1 MCGIYGITASDQK
14 FINDYMHICSH
25 RGPDGGQKIEIVNKK
40 SGNAVT
46 LGHNLLS
53 IMAEPG
59 KSQQPWRTPKYNYL
73 VYNGEIFNYYELKE
87 KYKEFTD
94 TTGCDTEL
102 LAWGLD
108 KFGLSFIDEIDSMH
122 GFAYYEVDKDRI
134 TLSRDHAGVKPVY
147 YAEIDEGLVFGSEIK
162 GMLDKVPNSRKID
175 NLAVSFMARTGINA
189 LRNTFF
195 TGIKKLLAGETIV
208 YDIASK
214 KIIQTHRVHIKP
226 TSNKKFNQEEFR
238 EKVKKTVEM
247 CSIGRRKIGV
257 FLSGG
262 LDSSIVAYELKQL
275 KGEANTFTNRME
287 PNVQADEDYNS
298 DANCASILAK
308 QNNFNHKEVVITPET
323 FIDSWDD
330 SIYYMEQPVYNPSMS
345 MYCATNKFLSDNEVI
360 VTMAGDMG
368 DEILAGYP
376 KYWKMKNQPWLEK
389 QIGKQK
395 IESWDDVLK
404 LWLKRIKRPLQLTEN
419 PVSDD
424 KLIDEFRKCYSG
436 ELWNSE
442 DPIGSY
448 MALDCVAQVPEE
460 MFSRND
466 KYGMAY
472 SMEGRF
478 PLATKM
484 FMQYCMSMHTDLKL
498 GPDKSDT
505 KSLIKKA
512 YLGKLPNEII
522 KKVKTGWTVPV
533 GHWLTTS
540 ASAKLNNFYK
550 DRTGENSKLDV
561 VKASQKAGK
570 ALIPAWMVS
579 DWIKKYGIIR

>member
-1 MCGIYGITASDQK
+1 MCGIYGITEHNPK
-14 FINDYMHICSH
+14 FIKEFIDICKH
-25 RGPDGGQKIEIVNKK
+25 RGPDGSSVWHNENI
-40 SGNAVT
+40 T

-53 IMAEPG
+53 IMGEPG
-59 KSQQPWRTPKYNYL
+59 DATQPWTTPQGNKL

-87 KYKEFTD
+87 KYKDFTD

-108 KFGLSFIDEIDSMH
+108 KFGLLFVDEIDSMH
-122 GFAYYEVDKDRI
+122 GFAYYEVDKNTL
-134 TLSRDHAGVKPVY
+134 TLSRDHAGIKPVY
-147 YAEIDEGLVFGSEIK
+147 YAEIKEGLVFGSEIK
-162 GMLDKVPNSRKID
+162 GMLDKVPNSRTMD

-208 YDIASK
+208 YNMVDK
-214 KIIQTHRVHIKP
+214 KITQTHRVYIKP
-226 TSNKKFNQEEFR
+226 TSNKQFNAEEFR
-238 EKVKKTVEM
+238 TTVKKTVEM

-262 LDSSIVAYELKQL
+262 LDSSMVAYELKQL

-298 DANCASILAK
+298 DANCAKIIAQ
-308 QNNFNHKEVVITPET
+308 QNNFNHKEVIATPET
-323 FIDSWDD
+323 FIECWDN

-345 MYCATNKFLSDNEVI
+345 MYCSTNKFLSENEIV

-376 KYWKMKNQPWLEK
+376 KYWKMKNTQWLQK
-389 QIGKQK
+389 QIGKTK
-395 IESWDDVLK
+395 IETWDDVLT
-404 LWLKRIKRPLQLTEN
+404 LWLKRIKRPLQLTDN
-419 PVSDD
+419 PISDD
-424 KLIDEFRKCYSG
+424 VLIKEFRKCYSG
-436 ELWNSE
+436 ELWNSN

-460 MFSRND
+460 MFNRND

-484 FMQYCMSMHTDLKL
+484 FMQYCMSMHTDSKL
-498 GPDKSDT
+498 GPDKNDT
-505 KSLIKKA
+505 KTFIKKA

-522 KKVKTGWTVPV
+522 NKVKTGWTVPV

-540 ASAKLNNFYK
+540 TSSKLNKFYK
-550 DRTGENSKLDV
+550 ERTGENSKLDV
-561 VKASQKAGK
+561 TKASQKAGK
-570 ALIPAWMVS
+570 ALIPAWIVS
-579 DWIKKYGIIR
+579 DWIKKYNMTR